1 MSGYRVRRKRNVGSH
16 SELDLSRVIF
26 AFLWPSGNTRWQR
39 NNNNDMKLLEGVR
52 VIDLTNVLAGPFCCY
67 QLAQLGADVIK
78 VEVPRS
84 GDLARQLGAD
94 PELNQNLM
102 GASFLAQNAGKRSL
116 TINLKSSPGREVFHR
131 LVATADVVVENF
143 RPGVMDR
150 LSLGYEAL
158 RKAKANLIYC
168 AISGFGKDGPLKDN
182 PAYDQIVQGLSGVM
196 SVTGDKQ
203 SAPLRV
209 GFPVADT
216 IGGLTAAFAIAA
228 ALFRR
233 TGSGQGEFIDV
244 SMLEA
249 TLVTMGW
256 AVSNWLIAGIRPEPM
271 GNENMTAS
279 PSGTFKTGAGLLNIA
294 ANKQEQFET
303 LCELI
308 GRKELAT
315 DPRYADREDRK
326 KRRHEL
332 KADLESALTGKSA
345 KEWSLLFNQHGVPA
359 GEVLSIPE
367 VLEHPQ
373 LIERGLIKR
382 FQAAPGTDREIA
394 VVRAGFR
401 LASGDP
407 APASAPPLL
416 GADTETILQELGYDS
431 DSIKTLKKDGVV

>member
-1 MSGYRVRRKRNVGSH
+1 
-16 SELDLSRVIF
+16 
-26 AFLWPSGNTRWQR
+26 
-39 NNNNDMKLLEGVR
+39 MKLLDGVR
-52 VIDLTNVLAGPFCCY
+52 MLDLTNVLAGPFCCY

-94 PELNQNLM
+94 PELNKRLM
-102 GASFLAQNAGKRSL
+102 GASFLAQNAGKRSV
-116 TINLKSSPGREVFHR
+116 TINLKSPAGKEVFHR
-131 LVATADVVVENF
+131 LVATAEVVVENF

-150 LSLGYEAL
+150 LGLGYEAL
-158 RKAKANLIYC
+158 RKAKADLIYC

-182 PAYDQIVQGLSGVM
+182 PAYDQIVQGISGVM

-209 GFPVADT
+209 GFPAADT
-216 IGGLTAAFAIAA
+216 IGGITAAFAIAA

-233 TGSGQGEFIDV
+233 ERSGQGEFIDV

-256 AVSNWLIAGIRPEPM
+256 AVSNWLIAGVRPEPM
-271 GNENMTAS
+271 GNENVTAS
-279 PSGTFKTGAGLLNIA
+279 PSGTFQTAAGRLNIA
-294 ANKQEQFET
+294 ANKQEQFEK

-308 GRKELAT
+308 ERKELAT
-315 DPRYADREDRK
+315 DPRYANREDRK
-326 KRRHEL
+326 KRRYEL
-332 KADLESALTGKSA
+332 KANLESALKGKSA
-345 KEWSLLFNQHGVPA
+345 KEWSDLFNKHGIPA

-367 VLEHPQ
+367 ILEHPQ
-373 LIERGLIKR
+373 ITERDLIKH
-382 FQAAPGTDREIA
+382 FQAVPGTDREVA

-407 APASAPPLL
+407 EPASPPPLL
-416 GADTETILQELGYDS
+416 GADTQKILEELGYDR
-431 DSIKTLKKDGVV
+431 DSIARLEKDGVI